1 MTPRI
6 AIAAAT
12 LCLVAGSFV
21 ALLGRAPS
29 EKPADTLL
37 FNGHI
42 YTSNPAQP
50 WAEAV
55 AIRAGKI
62 VAVGSTSS
70 LQSLRGANTKAIDL
84 AGRMAMPGIIDTHTH
99 FLQGSALLAGVSIAG
114 LDSIAAVKAK
124 LTEYA
129 SAHPGDGWIYGGGWD
144 YGSFWPGGL
153 PTKELLDPIF
163 PHRPVLLLSTDTHSV
178 WVNSA
183 ALARAKITRDT
194 PNPDTPELHGI
205 IVRDPKTGDATGV
218 LEEGAQL
225 LVGAAMDHEFLK
237 RDIREGEAAAN
248 QQGITSVINAS
259 GSLHEMLLYSQLRDR
274 GELTL
279 RTTTAM
285 SDGVGTRH
293 TISAAELAQLEEVRT
308 RFKDDWVSA
317 GPVKFFSDGVVETH
331 TAALLAP
338 YANAKTPGET
348 GATLYTP
355 EELRRDFLTLDQ
367 HGFQV
372 MTHSVGDAAVR
383 AVINAYEAV
392 ERQNGPRDRRWR
404 SEHLEVI
411 ASSDVARLK
420 PLHIIASIQ
429 PWCCAGLDEPWGAGL
444 GTDRMAAEGIPWQD
458 IAGSGA
464 TLILGSDWPVEPINP
479 FVILQ
484 TGLTRQTPDGQPTGG
499 FYPKQDLTLDQMLP
513 AYTRNAAYAEF
524 MEDRLGQLRPGY
536 LADVIVLSQDLYK
549 IPPTS
554 VGRTQVLLT
563 MVDGKI
569 VWRSGL

>member
-29 EKPADTLL
+29 EEPGDTLL

-62 VAVGSTSS
+62 LAVGSTAS

-84 AGRMAMPGIIDTHTH
+84 AGRMAMPGIIDTHAH

-114 LDSIAAVKAK
+114 LDSTAAVKAK
-124 LTEYA
+124 LADYA
-129 SAHPGDGWIYGGGWD
+129 NAHPGDDWIYGGGWD

-153 PTKELLDPIF
+153 PTKELLDEIF
-163 PHRPVLLLSTDTHSV
+163 PHRPVLLLSTDTHSA
-178 WVNSA
+178 WVNSS
-183 ALARAKITRDT
+183 ALARAKITHDT
-194 PNPDTPELHGI
+194 PNPNTPELHGI

-225 LVGAAMDHEFLK
+225 LVGAAMDDEFLK
-237 RDIREGEAAAN
+237 RDIRAGEAAAN
-248 QQGITSVINAS
+248 QHGITSVINAS
-259 GSLHEMLLYSQLRDR
+259 GSLHEMLLYSQLRDC

-293 TISAAELAQLEEVRT
+293 SISAAELAQLEEVRT
-308 RFKDDWVSA
+308 RFKDDWVRA
-317 GPVKFFSDGVVETH
+317 GPVKFFADGVVETH
-331 TAALLAP
+331 TAAMLEP
-338 YANAKTPGET
+338 YANAKTLDEKGT
-348 GATLYTP
+348 TLYTP
-355 EELRRDFLTLDQ
+355 EEFTKDFLALDKL
-367 HGFQV
+367 GFQV

-383 AVINAYEAV
+383 TVINAYEAV
-392 ERQNGPRDRRWR
+392 EKQNGPRDRRWR
-404 SEHLEVI
+404 IEHLEVV
-411 ASSDVARLK
+411 APSDVARLA
-420 PLHIIASIQ
+420 PLRIIASIQ
-429 PWCCAGLDEPWGAGL
+429 PWCCASLDEPWGAGL
-444 GTDRMAAEGIPWQD
+444 GTVRMAAEGIPWQD
-458 IAGSGA
+458 IASSGA

-484 TGLTRQTPDGQPTGG
+484 TGLTRQTPDGQPAGG
-499 FYPKQDLTLDQMLP
+499 FYPKQALTLDQMLP

-549 IPPTS
+549 IPPNS
-554 VGRTQVLLT
+554 VGKTQVLLT

-569 VWRSGL
+569 VWRSGF